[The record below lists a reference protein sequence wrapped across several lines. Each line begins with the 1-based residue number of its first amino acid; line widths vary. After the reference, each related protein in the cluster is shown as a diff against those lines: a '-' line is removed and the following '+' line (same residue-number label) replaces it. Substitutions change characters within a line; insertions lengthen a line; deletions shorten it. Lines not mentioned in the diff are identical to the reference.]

1 MRRIGVFA
9 CALAA
14 QALLAGC
21 HVGTQGTPV
30 TSSGSPT
37 EPSFPTS
44 RPSTSRP
51 TAAAPTKTPPSSP
64 SSPVSP
70 PAAEVLPPQESGYV
84 FIETK
89 SGQTR
94 CQLDEQSV
102 ACEALFT
109 NAPLQNGV
117 RANGVNL
124 SADGT
129 LSWIVGNLGDIPV
142 VTIDYRTY
150 SAVGWT
156 IVATAD
162 GTRFTNQQT
171 KHGGFVSIDKVE
183 SF

>member
-1 MRRIGVFA
+1 MNGRLVLA
-9 CALAA
+9 CALATC
-14 QALLAGC
+14 ALVAGC
-21 HVGTQGTPV
+21 QSGTKGTPT
-30 TSSGSPT
+30 TSPQSPT

-51 TAAAPTKTPPSSP
+51 TTAPPTKTATPSA
-64 SSPVSP
+64 PVSP
-70 PAAEVLPPQESGYV
+70 PAAQVLPPQNGYV

-94 CQLDEQSV
+94 CQLDEESV
-102 ACEALFT
+102 GCEALFT
-109 NAPLQNGV
+109 NAPMQDGV
-117 RANGVNL
+117 RANGVNVT
-124 SADGT
+124 ADGN

-156 IVATAD
+156 IDATGD
-162 GTRFTNQQT
+162 GTRFTNQRT
-171 KHGGFVSIDKVE
+171 KHGMFVSIEKVE

>member
-1 MRRIGVFA
+1 MTARLI
-9 CALAA
+9 LAGLLTA
-14 QALLAGC
+14 GALLAGC
-21 HVGTQGTPV
+21 QTGTQGTPV

-51 TAAAPTKTPPSSP
+51 TAAPPTTSAPSG
-64 SSPVSP
+64 PVSP
-70 PAAEVLPPQESGYV
+70 PVAEVLAPNESGYV

-94 CQLDEQSV
+94 CQLNEQEV
-102 ACEALFT
+102 GCEAPFT
-109 NAPLQNGV
+109 NTPMQDGV

-124 SADGT
+124 TADGEVQ
-129 LSWIVGNLGDIPV
+129 WIVGNIGDIPA

-156 IVATAD
+156 IVASIE
-162 GTRFTNQQT
+162 GTRFTNQRT
-171 KHGGFVSIDKVE
+171 KHGMSVSIEKVE
-183 SF
+183 TF

>member
-1 MRRIGVFA
+1 MRTRQTLA
-9 CALAA
+9 CTITAT
-14 QALLAGC
+14 ALLAGC
-21 HVGTQGTPV
+21 HSGTQGTPV
-30 TSSGSPT
+30 TTSAQPT
-37 EPSFPTS
+37 TSKPTATPPTS
-44 RPSTSRP
+44 MPSTPR
-51 TAAAPTKTPPSSP
+51 T
-64 SSPVSP
+64 PVSP

-102 ACEALFT
+102 GCEAPFT

-124 SADGT
+124 SADGK
-129 LSWIVGNLGDIPV
+129 LAWIVGNLGDIPV

-156 IVATAD
+156 IVATTD
-162 GTRFTNQQT
+162 GTRFTNQRT
-171 KHGGFVSIDKVE
+171 KHGMFVSTDKVE

>member
-1 MRRIGVFA
+1 
-9 CALAA
+9 
-14 QALLAGC
+14 
-21 HVGTQGTPV
+21 
-30 TSSGSPT
+30 
-37 EPSFPTS
+37 
-44 RPSTSRP
+44 
-51 TAAAPTKTPPSSP
+51 
-64 SSPVSP
+64 VSP

-102 ACEALFT
+102 ACEAPFT

-117 RANGVNL
+117 RANGVSL
-124 SADGT
+124 SADGS

-156 IVATAD
+156 IVATSD

-171 KHGGFVSIDKVE
+171 KHGGFVSIEKVE